1 MLYDEYCLKDQIKT
15 VCMNVFE
22 VGKYYSKKEVKS
34 MLQQIYYQSGLY
46 QKIAKATDLSQY
58 VNCREVQRIDGQ
70 GKRVWYIEIL

>member
-1 MLYDEYCLKDQIKT
+1 
-15 VCMNVFE
+15 
-22 VGKYYSKKEVKS
+22 
-34 MLQQIYYQSGLY
+34 MLQQIYYKSGLY